1 MKTKA
6 TYLLFVWAMLLP
18 IHLFG
23 QTSEVVI
30 EDELGNVSDDF
41 QNFFFE
47 ALKQKAIENYDR
59 AIGWLEKAAAESPE
73 EGVVYFE
80 MGKNRIL
87 LKQWDRAEADLKKAL
102 QLSGEKPEI
111 YAALYDV
118 YHSTNNYVKA
128 IDVVLKLIPKD
139 PDYREDLAQLY
150 FHTKQYELAL
160 QTLNQ
165 LDSELGN
172 NTERNQ
178 LRQRIYALI
187 GSTPNTLEDLEN
199 RTARNITNE
208 QDFLNLIYLYSN
220 EGNSEKAFETAQH
233 LLQAHPNSK
242 LAHLALYK
250 FYLEKG
256 QIEEALLSME
266 QVIKAD
272 SIEAEAKIK
281 VLNDFLLY
289 VNNHPQYESH
299 LEEMVALFSTV
310 ENAPEVYEKIGQYY
324 LDKEQYQK
332 ALIYYESG
340 LQKNPRNY
348 NLIKNTLLLQLH
360 FQQYTEAEKLSSMSL
375 DFYPSQ
381 PLLYL
386 VNGVSNS
393 QLNQLKKAKS
403 ALETGLDF
411 LIDDPQMEYDF
422 YLQLSEV
429 YNKEGNTPKMQE
441 YKTKAQKLTQ

>member
-1 MKTKA
+1 MKIKV
-6 TYLLFVWAMLLP
+6 TYLLLLLAIVLP
-18 IHLFG
+18 IQLSA
-23 QTSEVVI
+23 QTSEETV
-30 EDELGNVSDDF
+30 EDELGHVSDDF

-59 AIGWLEKAAAESPE
+59 AITWLEKAAAESPE

-80 MGKNRIL
+80 MGKNRVH
-87 LKQWDRAEADLKKAL
+87 LKQWDRAEADFKKAL
-102 QLSGEKPEI
+102 QLSGDKPEI
-111 YAALYDV
+111 YAGLYDV
-118 YHSTNNYVKA
+118 YHSTNNYAQA
-128 IDVVLKLIPKD
+128 IEVILKLIPSD
-139 PDYREDLAQLY
+139 ADYKEDLAQLY

-172 NTERNQ
+172 NAQRNH

-199 RTARNITNE
+199 RTGRKITNE

-220 EGNSEKAFETAQH
+220 EGNSEKAFETAQN
-233 LLQAHPNSK
+233 LLLAHPNSK
-242 LAHLALYK
+242 FAHLALYK
-250 FYLEKG
+250 FYLDKG
-256 QIEEALLSME
+256 QIQDALQSMG
-266 QVIKAD
+266 QVIQAD
-272 SIEAEAKIK
+272 QIEAESKIK

-289 VNNHPQYESH
+289 VNNHPQYENQ
-299 LEEMVALFSTV
+299 LEKMVALFSDV

-324 LDKEQYQK
+324 LDKNQHQK
-332 ALIYYESG
+332 ALIYYEKG
-340 LQKNPRNY
+340 YQKNPRNY
-348 NLIKNTLLLQLH
+348 NLIKNTLLLQIH
-360 FQQYTEAEKLSSMSL
+360 FEQYSEAEKLSSHSL

-386 VNGVSNS
+386 INGVANS
-393 QLNQLKKAKS
+393 QLNQLKKAKT
-403 ALETGLDF
+403 ALESGLDF

-429 YNKEGNTPKMQE
+429 FNKEGNTQKMQE